1 MVTDFSSKDE
11 IHAAPGD
18 ARNWHSSLLL
28 SPGSR
33 SSCGCIRGKP
43 RHQDR
48 QQYLNLQLCT
58 HSPSGSGAEPLSCVA
73 PASLEFDFART
84 SLS

>member
-18 ARNWHSSLLL
+18 ARNWRSSLLL

-33 SSCGCIRGKP
+33 PSCGCIAANRDT
-43 RHQDR
+43 R
-48 QQYLNLQLCT
+48 T
-58 HSPSGSGAEPLSCVA
+58 GSN
-73 PASLEFDFART
+73 T
-84 SLS
+84 